1 MLIIPAIDLQD
12 GTCVRLKQGQFDQ
25 LTQFDVLPVERA
37 AYFAATGAKRLHVVD
52 LDGARQGVMQQLPLI
67 CSMQNTGISVQS
79 GGGIRTLKQAQQ
91 CIESG
96 INRLVIGS
104 IAISNPALTAQ
115 IIQEI
120 KPEHII
126 LAIDVRI
133 EYKIPIPAIN
143 GWQTTSKSTLWEVVS
158 CYEQLGINQILC
170 TDITCDGMMS
180 GPNFNLYRQATER
193 FPNIFWQA
201 SGGIRNGEDIA
212 ALDAIGIS
220 AAILGLTLYQGNF
233 DLAECLKEYE
243 L

>member
-1 MLIIPAIDLQD
+1 MLIIPAIDLQE
-12 GTCVRLKQGQFDQ
+12 GACVRLKQGQFDQ

-37 AYFAATGAKRLHVVD
+37 SYFATTGAKRLHVVD
-52 LDGARQGVMQQLPLI
+52 LDGARQGSMQQLPLI
-67 CSMQNTGISVQS
+67 CSMQNTGISVQA

-104 IAISNPALTAQ
+104 IAISNPVLTAQ

-120 KPEHII
+120 GPEHII

-133 EYKIPIPAIN
+133 KDAIPIPAIN
-143 GWQTTSKSTLWEVVS
+143 GWQTTSQSTLWEVVS
-158 CYEQLGINQILC
+158 YYQQLGINQILC
-170 TDITCDGMMS
+170 TDIACDGMMS
-180 GPNFNLYRQATER
+180 GPNFNLYQQATDR

-201 SGGIRNGEDIA
+201 SGGIRNEEDIA

-220 AAILGLTLYQGNF
+220 AAILGLTLYQSTF